1 VIQVLVLDTDWKLV
15 NYRVV
20 YFPTTELAQVMLA
33 DLRLNELMR
42 VRQTGATLEGHPDLL
57 RQSEFKAICIDL
69 TEDLATLRRKLD
81 LTCRRWLR
89 KGEAMREVE
98 IRTNDPA
105 THGDF
110 IDLYNRFA
118 ARNGHS
124 GPISAR
130 TLAKYA
136 EISDLLVVYYQG
148 LATCGHLW
156 LRDEV
161 ARRVRLVF
169 SASARLESRRD
180 ANLSG
185 ALNRHLH
192 WQEIEKYK
200 HEGFEL
206 YDMGGFE
213 ADEDISHPLTRF
225 KLSLGAFILKENNY
239 CFGRGLAKLMYRIY
253 AGVPLLTSQLR
264 GRLPA

>member
-1 VIQVLVLDTDWKLV
+1 VIQVLILDTDWKLF

-20 YFPTTELAQVMLA
+20 YFPTKELAQLMLG
-33 DLRLNELMR
+33 DLRANELVR
-42 VRQTGATLEGHPDLL
+42 IRQTSATLEGHPDLL
-57 RQSEFKAICIDL
+57 RQSEFKSICIDL
-69 TEDLATLRRKLD
+69 TEDLATLRKKLD
-81 LTCRRWLR
+81 STCRRWLR
-89 KGEAMREVE
+89 KAEAMSEVE
-98 IRTNDPA
+98 IRINDPA
-105 THGDF
+105 TYSDF

-118 ARNGHS
+118 ARSGHS

-130 TLAKYA
+130 SLAKYA
-136 EISDLLVVYYQG
+136 EASDLLAVYHQG
-148 LATCGHLW
+148 LMACGHLW

-169 SASARLESRRD
+169 SASARLESKRD
-180 ANLSG
+180 ADLSG

-200 HEGFEL
+200 SEGFEL

-213 ADEDISHPLTRF
+213 ADEDVSHPLTRF

-239 CFGRGLAKLMYRIY
+239 CFGRGLAKLIYRIY